1 MWFSEKA
8 LVFVDTRSAALA
20 IYTEALSGPRLQR
33 FAAERFVSRARQD
46 ALFSDVLADSKE
58 AVARL
63 SRDLRAPAAN
73 ATLLLPVGAAF
84 PSIVEV
90 SSARRTPAPEVEDN
104 DVVRFRMAPLL
115 PFPVA
120 DAEIRTETSRSIR
133 TGAVLAQ
140 AMLKSTLVESERTM
154 KALGFPGVSVTSALS
169 AALRG
174 LPPLEE
180 AVDVIFGDS
189 ACALAVRDNR
199 GVIQAIHM
207 RLLLEG
213 DDRAPRAIDEARR
226 AAVGVRKIR
235 VLGED
240 VSSLLG
246 HAGDTPVLPAFDRPE
261 LRGGADPQVFP
272 FLGVFH
278 KGPGK

>member
-84 PSIVEV
+84 PSIVDV
-90 SSARRTPAPEVEDN
+90 SSARRTSAPEVEDN

-174 LPPLEE
+174 LPPSRRRWMSSSAIRPAPWPSVTIGESSRPY
-180 AVDVIFGDS
+180 ICDS
-189 ACALAVRDNR
+189 
-199 GVIQAIHM
+199 
-207 RLLLEG
+207 
-213 DDRAPRAIDEARR
+213 
-226 AAVGVRKIR
+226 
-235 VLGED
+235 
-240 VSSLLG
+240 
-246 HAGDTPVLPAFDRPE
+246 
-261 LRGGADPQVFP
+261 
-272 FLGVFH
+272 
-278 KGPGK
+278 